1 MVGAGKYGDQATVWN
16 ALVTYLWPMQP
27 LKERGLQGLRKAE
40 AMINGQQAA
49 LGLVQ
54 AGQGTQLGPALPCG
68 PLHQDVTS
76 MPVCVEEADVQN
88 GNAVHILQTEQRWP
102 NFACV
107 TVMGNKLL

>member
-1 MVGAGKYGDQATVWN
+1 
-16 ALVTYLWPMQP
+16 MQP
-27 LKERGLQGLRKAE
+27 FKERGLQGLRKAE

-54 AGQGTQLGPALPCG
+54 AGQSTQLGPALPCR
-68 PLHQDVTS
+68 PLHQDVAS
-76 MPVCVEEADVQN
+76 MPICVEEADVQN

>member
-1 MVGAGKYGDQATVWN
+1 
-16 ALVTYLWPMQP
+16 MQP
-27 LKERGLQGLRKAE
+27 FKERGLQGLWKAE

-49 LGLVQ
+49 LRLVQ
-54 AGQGTQLGPALPCG
+54 AVQGTQLGPAPCG
-68 PLHQDVTS
+68 PLHQDVAGMS
-76 MPVCVEEADVQN
+76 VCVEEANVQD

>member
-1 MVGAGKYGDQATVWN
+1 MELSDRATVWN
-16 ALVTYLWPMQP
+16 ALVVYLWPMQP
-27 LKERGLQGLRKAE
+27 FKERGLQGLRKAE
-40 AMINGQQAA
+40 AVINRQQAA

-68 PLHQDVTS
+68 PLHQDVAG
-76 MPVCVEEADVQN
+76 MPVCVEEADVQD
-88 GNAVHILQTEQRWP
+88 GNAVHILQTEQRRP